1 MRYGR
6 RRNTAQGKRC
16 ENCHAFWDPL
26 SHTRLL
32 ETFHKLEL
40 PAKPTQ
46 GDVESFF
53 QTLQAYCADN
63 DIDLLCL
70 NQRTKGKGT
79 HAGGSASFRNEGI
92 ILATSPV
99 PVQLIHPA
107 TTRAAMKKDP
117 VDNAVRPGTVDLG
130 KAYDLAFTGL
140 S

>member
-1 MRYGR
+1 MVVGGILLKGNGARIV
-6 RRNTAQGKRC
+6 T
-16 ENCHAFWDPL
+16 L
-26 SHTRLL
+26 SGTRSAHTRLL
-32 ETFHKLEL
+32 DTFHKLEL

-46 GDVESFF
+46 EDVESFV

-63 DIDLLCL
+63 DVDLLCL
-70 NQRTKGKGT
+70 NQRTTGKGT

-92 ILATSPV
+92 ILATSSV

-107 TTRAAMKKDP
+107 TTKSAIKKDP
-117 VDNAVRPGTVDLG
+117 IDSVVRPETVDLG